1 MSDATDLLLLVI
13 NLLLSDEASLER
25 EGVFVLNVP
34 SGIDHLL
41 TLTLT
46 FRPPD
51 GLEIAGE
58 VELFGDA
65 VASIDL
71 QTFTSTAPMT
81 REDVRNWQTTVDR
94 LRLRHHHATLIGGFS
109 SKRPREE
116 SVT

>member
-1 MSDATDLLLLVI
+1 MSDATDSLLLVI

-25 EGVFVLNVP
+25 DGVFVLNVP

-51 GLEIAGE
+51 GLEITGE
-58 VELFGDA
+58 VDLFGDA
-65 VASIDL
+65 LVSVHL

-81 REDVRNWQTTVDR
+81 REDASNWQATVDR
-94 LRLRHHHATLIGGFS
+94 LRLRHHHDTLVGGFT
-109 SKRPREE
+109 SKRKNAPN
-116 SVT
+116 